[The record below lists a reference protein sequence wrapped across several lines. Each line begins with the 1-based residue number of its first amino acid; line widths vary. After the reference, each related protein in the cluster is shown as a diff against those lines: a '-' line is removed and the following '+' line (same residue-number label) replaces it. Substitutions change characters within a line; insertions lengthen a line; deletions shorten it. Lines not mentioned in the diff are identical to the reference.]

1 MNDRYRLKV
10 LNAKASIRAWSKRRT
25 LHAIAAAALAIL
37 LSSPMAAHA
46 LESVSTESVASH
58 TDAVAVERTDAVA
71 VERTDATVED
81 EDDNEALINAEAV
94 ADPTPAT
101 PAADPTPA
109 APTTDPA
116 APTTD
121 EVSDTSAAA
130 DPAPAQPEPGAN
142 TNAATAP
149 TAPLT
154 APVVDNTNS
163 YGTKV
168 IFDFN
173 GDGKTDAEDWKA
185 YLKWMHEYKPFDF
198 DLATS
203 DLGDS
208 HNGGLQITGA
218 TQLLVNGQVRR
229 LDSIDTNLNIEQI
242 TQYYLNN
249 LKQTTPVKNQS
260 PFGTCWAFASISALE
275 SAILKAQGGAA
286 AQAYNPQDHMHPILS
301 NLEDN
306 GVDLSELYL
315 AWMAYDLQKAGSQKG
330 EGQVDVLPIDE
341 EPDRMDCGGWA
352 TMAETL
358 FTAWKGVATEKAQPY
373 WPKGVEMT
381 FENFL
386 KMRNW
391 HDNWGLRTD
400 KDGKPEEGKPGV
412 HVDGVYYLP
421 NPNNLVPDKNDHLIY
436 KGHNDYAD
444 KLIKQALVKYGAVQ
458 IGYGAD
464 SYRPGQPSKSDYFN
478 GDHWAQYCDATE
490 VEITHAVTIV
500 GWDDNF
506 DPSKFQAG
514 KNNVT
519 GLKKGAWLVKN
530 SWNSA
535 DWFKKNFGV
544 DDATAAKMAKWGI
557 VNDKGEHTGYFWLS
571 YYDHSINTPSY
582 FTVDLEKDGFDYDN
596 NYSYDF
602 LINQSQ
608 SPFVLRTADK
618 GTQVANVFKANGDE
632 TLRAVSVHTG
642 EPNSKATIQVYVYK
656 SMDAFKDNDPTNDGM
671 PVMEFTYDATVPG
684 MHTVKLPRALQL
696 KAGQIFAIVQNITG
710 VNDDG
715 TTNSYLNLETGMSQN
730 AQFPDKTNDETKGR
744 AMGYVWSTVV
754 ANDGETYV
762 KLFTENGYKWV
773 TPKEI
778 GKILGNDE
786 FFEFGNALIK
796 AFTTNGHD
804 DADRMDYKMEK
815 ETPKVIK
822 GKNAIFVS
830 SAPFTLFK
838 EVRVDGK
845 TVDPSNYTAIEG
857 STDVTLSAA
866 FIKTLALGEHTIDII
881 SEDGMA
887 SAKFSV
893 ADPESDEPKVT
904 QAKASVRNNA
914 AALPATG
921 DASTVIPL
929 MLMGLGVAIAG
940 SGVLA
945 RRKDQ

>member
-1 MNDRYRLKV
+1 MNDHYRLKV

-46 LESVSTESVASH
+46 VEASSAQPAATT
-58 TDAVAVERTDAVA
+58 TDAAAIATTTATD
-71 VERTDATVED
+71 ED
-81 EDDNEALINAEAV
+81 EKTGEALNTAV
-94 ADPTPAT
+94 TTADPTPAT
-101 PAADPTPA
+101 TP
-109 APTTDPA
+109 TDPA
-116 APTTD
+116 TPT
-121 EVSDTSAAA
+121 SPDTSNTAAST
-130 DPAPAQPEPGAN
+130 DPAPAQTTPDNKPVN
-142 TNAATAP
+142 TPVAP
-149 TAPLT
+149 QSDS
-154 APVVDNTNS
+154 VVDKTNS
-163 YGTKV
+163 YGTKI

-185 YLKWMHEYKPFDF
+185 YLKWMHEFKPFDF
-198 DLATS
+198 DLKTG

-208 HNGGLQITGA
+208 HNGGVQITGA
-218 TQLLVNGQVRR
+218 TQMLVNGQNRR
-229 LDSIDTNLNIEQI
+229 LDSIDTNLDVEKI
-242 TQYYLNN
+242 TRYYLNN

-275 SAILKAQGGAA
+275 SAILKAQGGTA
-286 AQAYNPQDHMHPILS
+286 AQAYNPQDHLHPILS

-341 EPDRMDCGGWA
+341 APDRMDCGGWA
-352 TMAETL
+352 TMAQTL
-358 FTAWKGVATEKAQPY
+358 FTAWQGVATEKAQPY

-391 HDNWGLRTD
+391 HDNWSLYTD

-421 NPNNLVPDKNDHLIY
+421 NPNNLVPDKNDHLVY

-464 SYRPGQPSKSDYFN
+464 TYRPGQPAKSDYFN
-478 GDHWAQYCDATE
+478 GDHWAQYCDANE

-506 DPSKFQAG
+506 DPSKFKAG
-514 KNNVT
+514 KNDVS

-530 SWNSA
+530 SWSSA
-535 DWFKKNFGV
+535 DWFKKNFKV
-544 DDATAAKMAKWGI
+544 DDATAAKKANWGI
-557 VNDKGEHTGYFWLS
+557 VNEKGEHTGYFWLS

-582 FTVDLEKDGFDYDN
+582 FSVDLEKDGFDYDN

-618 GTQVANVFKANGDE
+618 GTEVANVFKANGNE

-642 EPNSKATIQVYVYK
+642 EANSKATVKIYVYK
-656 SMDAFKDNDPTNDGM
+656 NMDAFKDNDPTNDGK
-671 PVMEFTYDATVPG
+671 PVMEFTYNAAVPG

-696 KAGQIFAIVQNITG
+696 TAGQIFAIVQNITG

-715 TTNSYLNLETGMSQN
+715 TTNSYLNLETGMSQQ
-730 AQFPDKTNDETKGR
+730 AQFPDKNNAETKGR

-778 GKILGNDE
+778 GKLIGNDE

-804 DADRMDYKMEK
+804 DADLMNYKMEK
-815 ETPKVIK
+815 ETPQVIK
-822 GKNAIFVS
+822 GEAAIFVS
-830 SAPFTLFK
+830 NAPFMLFK

-845 TVDPSNYTAIEG
+845 VVDPSYYTALEG
-857 STDVTLSAA
+857 STDVTLSAD
-866 FIKTLALGEHTIDII
+866 FIKTLAVGKHTIDII
-881 SEDGMA
+881 SNDGMA
-887 SAKFSV
+887 SATFTV
-893 ADPESDEPKVT
+893 ANPNADKPTVT
-904 QAKASVRNNA
+904 QTRATSQLPATGDLPAAK
-914 AALPATG
+914 LPATG
-921 DASTVIPL
+921 DASTTIPL
-929 MLMGLGVAIAG
+929 VALALGVAIAG
-940 SGVLA
+940 SGVLV
-945 RRKDQ
+945 RRKNQ